1 MEITNQLTSF
11 WLGTREVNLAEL
23 ERYYDGTQT
32 IADNGMLTAEQQEKP
47 DVTRFFKV
55 VNYLAAVVDEP
66 IGYLANSRIQIT
78 TPDDALSAW
87 AQDYYQR
94 RLAPRMDD
102 AVRWQGLYG
111 EAYFYLW
118 TDREGASRG
127 LKADVIPPLEGGS
140 KRVEADYGNQDPE
153 ELTAAVIYRRV
164 PVDSKG
170 GFEEYRITVSLER
183 IVVEK
188 RVTEQRGAAYQG
200 TGKWQPVS
208 DTPNAAKVLPV
219 VPVFNPTPSDV
230 LNMIPIQNDL
240 DKLHLDLRL
249 AREYY
254 GLPAWA
260 TDAFDVSNLEI
271 GAGRLL
277 YGGTFQQFPPPSLQP
292 LLDERDMLLESAA
305 KITKSLTLL
314 SEMGQAPSGI
324 ALQYRQQAF
333 QERLRAKAQRL
344 ESALALALKTA
355 AVILANDPELLRLET
370 ARLEAKPSAE
380 ALKTAYF
387 DVVLEPAIPAD
398 EKGNAEIAS
407 LWLNELGVRRVTAF
421 AKAGIEN
428 PQREADEAEAERRA
442 ELEPQQLVPG
452 ASDEP

>member
-32 IADNGMLTAEQQEKP
+32 IADNGMLTTEQQEKS
-47 DVTRFFKV
+47 DVTRFFRV

-66 IGYLANSRIQIT
+66 VGYLANGRVQIGAR
-78 TPDDALSAW
+78 DDALAAW
-87 AQDYYQR
+87 AQDYYSR

-127 LKADVIPPLEGGS
+127 LKADVIPPVEAGS

-164 PVDSKG
+164 PMDSKG

-188 RVTEQRGAAYQG
+188 RVVEKRGAAYRGAQ
-200 TGKWQPVS
+200 TWELVT
-208 DTPNAAKVLPV
+208 DTPNAARVLPV

-254 GLPAWA
+254 GLPILT
-260 TDAFDVSNLEI
+260 TDAHDVGDLEI
-271 GAGRLL
+271 GPGRLL
-277 YGGTFQQFPPPSLQP
+277 YGGAFTQFPPPSLQP

-344 ESALALALKTA
+344 EAALSLALKTA
-355 AVILANDPELLRLET
+355 ASILAHDTELYRLET
-370 ARLEAKPSAE
+370 ARLDAAPGAE
-380 ALKTAYF
+380 ALKGAHF

-398 EKGNAEIAS
+398 EKSNAEIAS
-407 LWLNELGVRRVTAF
+407 LWLNELGVRHVTAL

-428 PQREADEAEAERRA
+428 PQTEAEEAEKERQTEMAPRRSEA
-442 ELEPQQLVPG
+442 GQL
-452 ASDEP
+452 DES